1 LNVHNIGVHLVDFAK
16 IHGPLWAVSC
26 FPFEDL
32 NGWLLRSAHGTG
44 NVSVQLLGMLHGLKN
59 LKEDAANMEDADLRT
74 FTEDMLTSGKRVK
87 TQVQQR
93 NCMIAG
99 KPTTVINSTADITD
113 LCGNQFEE
121 VERIKVH
128 GQLFYSESYT
138 RMENRDCT
146 VVLFGNEIDRCVG
159 IVLFI
164 YTVW

>member
-1 LNVHNIGVHLVDFAK
+1 MDFAK

-59 LKEDAANMEDADLRT
+59 MKEDAANMEDADLRT

-99 KPTTVINSTADITD
+99 KPTTVINSTADTTA

-128 GQLFYSESYT
+128 GQMFYSESYT
-138 RMENRDCT
+138 RMEKKKLHRSP
-146 VVLFGNEIDRCVG
+146 F
-159 IVLFI
+159 
-164 YTVW
+164 WQ